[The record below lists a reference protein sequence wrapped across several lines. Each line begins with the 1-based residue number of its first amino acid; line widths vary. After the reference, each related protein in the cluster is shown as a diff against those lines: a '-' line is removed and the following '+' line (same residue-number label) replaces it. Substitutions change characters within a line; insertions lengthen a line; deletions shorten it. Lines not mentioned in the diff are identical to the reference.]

1 MTLAR
6 FAGALLDPDAPIPA
20 GVTGPDGLPDVKRF
34 DVYRNNVASS
44 LTRSLEAG
52 FPVLRKLVGDEFF
65 GAMAV
70 VFLRAHPPRNR
81 QLALYGADF
90 PEFLAQFPPVAHL
103 GYLPDVARLEQTLRD
118 SYHAAD
124 GAGVPLEAL
133 TSLTEAQ
140 LLQARIGLAPSLRV
154 LRSDW
159 PIFSIWAANT
169 QGGPAPMMQSQD
181 VVILRPDYDPEPH
194 LLPPG
199 GAAFLTTLQADKPL
213 IEALA
218 VTGEGFDLSHILGLL
233 LQGRAIVRINPWP
246 SFIPPFPD

>member
-1 MTLAR
+1 MTLAG
-6 FAGALLDPDAPIPA
+6 FAQALLDPEAAMPM
-20 GVTGPDGLPDVKRF
+20 GVVGPDGLPDAKRF

-44 LTRSLEAG
+44 LTRALEAG
-52 FPVLRKLVGDEFF
+52 FPVVRKLVGDEFF

-103 GYLPDVARLEQTLRD
+103 GYLPDVARLEQALRD

-124 GAGVPLEAL
+124 STGVPLEAL

-154 LRSDW
+154 MRSDW
-159 PIFSIWAANT
+159 PVYSIWAANMR
-169 QGGPAPMMQSQD
+169 GGAAPVMRAED
-181 VVILRPDYDPEPH
+181 AAILRPEFDPEPH

-199 GAAFLTTLQADKPL
+199 GVAFLTALQAEKPL

-218 VTGEGFDLSHILGLL
+218 ATGEGFDLSPILGLL
-233 LQGRAIVRINPWP
+233 LQGRAIVRITL
-246 SFIPPFPD
+246 